1 MAQPL
6 ELHVNGRT
14 VAVEVDPATPL
25 VYVLRNDLGLK
36 SPKVGCNQEQCYA
49 CAVLVD
55 GAAVPSCQLPVQQ
68 VAGLEITTVE
78 GLGDAAAPH
87 PLQEAFMEEQALQ
100 CGYCTAGMI
109 MAAQGLLNRQRYPS
123 DDDIREGLTT
133 NLCRCG
139 VYERVRRAV
148 KLRIGRPSA
157 GPIYTVLTPAPLP
170 PEWTPSPRTEL
181 SPSLRA
187 NPQLDNWIRIDPGD
201 DDGMGTVTVF
211 TGKVEIGQG
220 LRTAIAQI
228 AAEEL
233 DVDLARI
240 RVVDGDTAQTPDEGI
255 TAGSQSME
263 TSGTAVRQAAAEARH
278 HLLALAHEAL
288 EATGPR
294 DALTVDGMH
303 LSPAGHEAFAS
314 WVEEGVLERGAP
326 ASSGVDPR
334 PLPDSPGP

>member
-14 VAVEVDPATPL
+14 VAVEVDPAAPL

-123 DDDIREGLTT
+123 DDDIREGLAT

-157 GPIYTVLTPAPLP
+157 APIYTVLTPDPLP
-170 PEWTPSPRTEL
+170 PEWTPPPRPEL
-181 SPSLRA
+181 SPSLPPIRNWTTGFASTPVMTTAWAPSPSSPARWRSARGCARPSPRSRPRSWTWSWRA
-187 NPQLDNWIRIDPGD
+187 SAWWTATPRRR
-201 DDGMGTVTVF
+201 
-211 TGKVEIGQG
+211 
-220 LRTAIAQI
+220 RTKAS
-228 AAEEL
+228 
-233 DVDLARI
+233 
-240 RVVDGDTAQTPDEGI
+240 P
-255 TAGSQSME
+255 
-263 TSGTAVRQAAAEARH
+263 QAASPWRRRDGGASGRAEAAIISWRWPMKRWKRP
-278 HLLALAHEAL
+278 ARARA
-288 EATGPR
+288 
-294 DALTVDGMH
+294 DGRRRW
-303 LSPAGHEAFAS
+303 SPT
-314 WVEEGVLERGAP
+314 R
-326 ASSGVDPR
+326 
-334 PLPDSPGP
+334 